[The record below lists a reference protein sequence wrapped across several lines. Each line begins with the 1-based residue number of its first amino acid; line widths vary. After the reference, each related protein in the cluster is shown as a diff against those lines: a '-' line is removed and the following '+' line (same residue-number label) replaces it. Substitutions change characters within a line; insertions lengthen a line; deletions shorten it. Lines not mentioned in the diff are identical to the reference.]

1 MNKFYFE
8 AVDNAGKKFSGY
20 VMAATEDTAREK
32 IKEKRLALLWLEQ
45 YDEKKRNLAKTQY
58 DFRGIDNNGDPING
72 IVDAATEYEA
82 YARLVKEYSLDVEY
96 LVLSDLPLPEKLQQQ
111 EQGISLALQ
120 EQIALRGDPIK
131 EKKQAIKK
139 KVTGGIVTLS
149 KKEQAELEFYQ
160 EKIATISADV
170 MAMVE
175 ADSQFLDKEKRREIV
190 ERINLLMRLRRSN
203 AIDHLRALVRK
214 LLQQVEDDALFLKLE
229 KLSVEQQE
237 ELLARKAKFDEY
249 SHGLNKSINA
259 NLAQIQSSFA
269 PIDSELMKKAVL
281 ATDPIGEIGRIFY
294 WTMLSLFGLLM
305 TFWVVSA
312 AQLFFG
318 MGQKWTLFAFYS
330 PTLWLLTVV
339 AMVFSAGLAPI
350 AFSRD
355 KTPWEKRGILAVISV
370 VVFAA
375 IAFEFPA
382 IFWWTR

>member
-8 AVDNAGKKFSGY
+8 AMDNAGKKFSGY
-20 VMAATEDTAREK
+20 VMAATEDEAREK

-45 YDEKKRNLAKTQY
+45 YDEKKRDLAKTQY
-58 DFRGIDNNGDPING
+58 DFRGIDPDGNPING
-72 IVDAATEYEA
+72 IVDSDTEYGA
-82 YARLVKEYSLDVEY
+82 YVRLVQEYSLVVEY
-96 LVLSDLPLPEKLQQQ
+96 LVPSGLPLPEKLQQQ

-120 EQIALRGDPIK
+120 EQIAIQGDPIK
-131 EKKQAIKK
+131 EKKQELKK
-139 KVTGGIVTLS
+139 KVTGGVVTLS

-160 EKIATISADV
+160 EKIASMSAEV

-175 ADSQFLDKEKRREIV
+175 ADSQFLDTEKRREIV

-203 AIDHLRALVRK
+203 AIDHLRALIKK

-249 SHGLNKSINA
+249 SRGLNKSINA
-259 NLAQIQSSFA
+259 NLAQIQSSFS
-269 PIDSELMKKAVL
+269 PIDSERVKKVVL
-281 ATDPIGEIGRIFY
+281 ATDPVGEIGRVFY
-294 WTMLSLFGLLM
+294 WTMLCLFGLLM

-312 AQLFFG
+312 AQLLLG
-318 MGQKWTLFAFYS
+318 MGKKWTLFAFYS

-339 AMVFSAGLAPI
+339 ALVFSAGLAPI
-350 AFSRD
+350 AFSRE
-355 KTPWEKRGILAVISV
+355 KTPWKKRGLLAVISV
-370 VVFAA
+370 VVFAV